1 MRTLVWAFL
10 LSLVVTLPLGAQ
22 ETRGNISGTV
32 KDSTG
37 VIPGAT
43 VLIVNT
49 DTGAKQE
56 LTTNNS
62 GYFEAPLLQPGTYEI
77 TVEMS
82 GFKRLTQRNIVLAVA
97 QQMNIP
103 FTMEIGAISENITVT
118 GEAPLLD
125 TSSVSSAQ
133 TFDTRMVESLPM
145 LSNMPIMLTRF
156 AAGVNPSANQSLV
169 SQGFVDGTTSAAGE
183 SFGGVG
189 SNTYSIDGAANNST
203 NRRIATSPNSD
214 MVEEMRVESSNFDA
228 SIGHGTGL
236 QISMTTKAGANAF
249 RGTGSYQYWT
259 NKFNELNPSQKA
271 TFTDAGKALYDKG
284 RSHNTAWTLGGP
296 IVQNKMFFFAN
307 YSYVNDFIPGKNQ
320 NTSTVPANEAHLR
333 GDFSDLLRLPN
344 PAQYQ
349 IYDPLTVRPDPARP
363 GRFIR
368 SPFPNNI
375 IPADRIVNPLY
386 NLYKDMVPKPNQNFV
401 EQGTNPL
408 GNYYRGGEPDIP
420 KSQLFAARV
429 DYNVNNNNRIFIRGS
444 KNTFIEGVGDWT
456 YEVPDYAGLHSI
468 DRSRPQWNMIGNWT
482 HTTGTMVIDTQVA
495 ANRFTQG
502 DLLTRLHEFKPS
514 DMGLP
519 TYLDEH
525 CAAQQNCMLPSVD
538 FTGNNTYQDIS
549 NSASS
554 FDHARN
560 LQGTV
565 NLTKVTS
572 NHTLRGGIDARL
584 AHRRRTPGGLP
595 SGRLTFSNEFTR
607 QHSDT
612 ALLTPSNLGLTMA
625 AFMMGIPSSSI
636 TTIEREFNYRNNY
649 LGAYGQD
656 SWRLSESLT
665 LNLGLRVEWENG
677 IKEDDNAMV
686 VDFDPDAKLA
696 ISDLAEAAYA
706 RAPLAQ
712 LPASQ
717 FRVRGGPI
725 YASAPGQDGRSWRP
739 QTMFMPRLSAAY
751 KINEKTVAKAGYG
764 VFYDTLNA
772 GDYGGNNLGY
782 NATTTVTNSTD
793 FGQTFALGDPRN
805 GVLGISDPFPVRNGA
820 RFELPVEDTLGVDA
834 GPGNA
839 ITTQNQNHEHARL
852 QRWRVGIQREV
863 ASNLSV
869 EFAYDGSYADRR
881 EISVRQDYLPEQFWI
896 TGARD
901 NAAQSAL
908 TANVPNPYR
917 ITNFEA
923 LRTTNPVLYARMA
936 NNAFFQGPTFQAH
949 RLLRPFSQYN
959 TGNGL
964 VYANLP
970 LGENRGRSFQI
981 AVNRRYANG
990 FTANL
995 ALSFTKTRSNRTVN
1009 EFDREPTL
1017 WLDDNESRPYRLSGG
1032 AVYELP
1038 FGANRRWLSDGG
1050 VLAALAGGWQLAGT
1064 FERQPGSLI
1073 NFGTNAFYTGDIN
1086 SIKKDDPEIALSTDG
1101 KVDPSKYWFNIEG
1114 FERNPARTPTSFTA
1128 RAFPFQID
1136 GLRGPGLQ
1144 YVNLNIQRN
1153 FGIGGR
1159 RTLQARFDIQN
1170 LLNYAAFG
1178 NPVTDPTNTNFG
1190 KVVSAVSAAGA
1201 MRFFNFGLRFTF

>member
-1 MRTLVWAFL
+1 MRKFFWVVL
-10 LSLVVTLPLGAQ
+10 LSLAFALPGAAQ
-22 ETRGNISGTV
+22 ETRGNIAGTV

-43 VLIVNT
+43 VIILNT
-49 DTGAKQE
+49 DTGSKQE
-56 LTTNNS
+56 LTTNS
-62 GYFEAPLLQPGTYEI
+62 TGYFEAPLMQPGNYEI
-77 TVEMS
+77 TVEMA
-82 GFKRLTQRNIVLAVA
+82 GFKRVTQRGVVLAVA

-103 FTMEIGAISENITVT
+103 FTMEVGAISENITVT

-133 TFDTRMVESLPM
+133 TFDSRMVESLPM

-156 AAGVNPSANQSLV
+156 AAGVNPNPSQSLV

-203 NRRIATSPNSD
+203 NRRIATSPNAD

-236 QISMTTKAGANAF
+236 QISMTTRAGANQY
-249 RGTGSYQYWT
+249 RGTGNYQYWT
-259 NKFNELNPSQKA
+259 NKINNLNPSQKA
-271 TFTDAGKALYDKG
+271 TFTDSGKALYDKG

-296 IVQNKMFFFAN
+296 ILQNKMFFFAN

-320 NTSTVPANEAHLR
+320 GTSTIPANEAHLR

-363 GRFIR
+363 GQFIR
-368 SPFPNNI
+368 TPFPNNI
-375 IPADRIVNPLY
+375 IPANRIVNPLY
-386 NLYKDMVPKPNQNFV
+386 NLYKEMLPKPNQNFV
-401 EQGTNPL
+401 ENGTTPSA
-408 GNYYRGGEPDIP
+408 NYYRGGEPDIP
-420 KSQLFAARV
+420 KSQLVAARV
-429 DYNVNNNNRIFIRGS
+429 DYNISNNDRIFIRGS

-456 YEVPDYAGLHSI
+456 YEVEKYAGLHSI

-495 ANRFTQG
+495 ANKFTQG
-502 DLLTRLHEFKPS
+502 DLLERLHEFKPS

-525 CAAQQNCMLPSVD
+525 CASQGNCMLPQVSI
-538 FTGNNTYQDIS
+538 GGYQGIS

-554 FDHARN
+554 FDRAKN

-565 NLTKVTS
+565 NVTKVTS
-572 NHTLRGGIDARL
+572 NHTLRGGVDVRQAQRM
-584 AHRRRTPGGLP
+584 RSPGGTP
-595 SGRLTFSNEFTR
+595 SGQLTFGNDFTR

-612 ALLTPSNLGLTMA
+612 ALLTPSNLGLSMA
-625 AFMMGIPSSSI
+625 AFMLGIPTQSQV
-636 TTIEREFNYRNNY
+636 TIQRGFSYRNQY

-656 SWRLSESLT
+656 SWRVSENLT
-665 LNLGLRVEWENG
+665 LNLGLRLEWENG
-677 IKEDDNAMV
+677 PKEDDNAMV
-686 VDFDPDAKLA
+686 TDFDPEAKLA

-706 RAPLAQ
+706 RAPIAQ
-712 LPASQ
+712 VPASQ
-717 FRVRGGPI
+717 FRVRGGPV
-725 YASAPGQDGRSWRP
+725 YANAAGQDGRAWRP
-739 QTMFMPRLSAAY
+739 QTMLMPRISAAY
-751 KINEKTVAKAGYG
+751 KLGEKTVVKGGYG
-764 VFYDTLNA
+764 LFYDTLNA
-772 GDYGGNNLGY
+772 ADYTANNLGY
-782 NATTTVTNSTD
+782 NSTTTVTNSTD

-805 GVLGISDPFPVRNGA
+805 GVLGISDPFPVRSGQ
-820 RFELPVEDTLGVDA
+820 RFDQPFEDRLGVDS
-834 GPGNA
+834 GTGTS
-839 ITTQNQNHEHARL
+839 ITTQNQNHEHTRL
-852 QRWRVGIQREV
+852 QRWRFGIQREI
-863 ASNLSV
+863 ARNLSV
-869 EFAYDGSYADRR
+869 ELAYDGSYADRR
-881 EISVRQDYLPEQFWI
+881 EISIRQDYLPEQFWI
-896 TGARD
+896 TGSRN
-901 NAAQSAL
+901 NAAQTAL
-908 TANVPNPYR
+908 TANVANPYR

-923 LRTTNPVLYARMA
+923 LRTSNPELYLRMSS
-936 NNAFFQGPTFQAH
+936 NAFFTAPTVQAN
-949 RLLRPFSQYN
+949 RLMRPFSQYN

-964 VYANLP
+964 VYDNLP
-970 LGENRGRSFQI
+970 LGENKGRSVQI
-981 AVNRRYANG
+981 MVNRRYANG
-990 FTANL
+990 FTANM

-1017 WLDDNESRPYRLSGG
+1017 WQEDNSSRPYRLSGG

-1050 VLAALAGGWQLAGT
+1050 IAAALAGGWQFAGT

-1073 NFGTNAFYTGDIN
+1073 NFGTNLFYNGDIN
-1086 SIKKDDPEIALSTDG
+1086 NIKKDNPEIALDVNG
-1101 KVDPSKYWFNIEG
+1101 KIDADKYWFNVDG
-1114 FERNPARTPTSFTA
+1114 FVRDAAQTPTAFNVRS
-1128 RAFPFQID
+1128 FPFQID
-1136 GLRGPGLQ
+1136 GLRGPGLT

-1159 RTLQARFDIQN
+1159 RTLQARIDIQN

-1178 NPVTDPTNTNFG
+1178 NPETNPTNTNFG